1 MSKNYDLDDCSSVF
15 VFVVIAQEN
24 KKRYVIRYRS
34 VHEQQLLSVL
44 SREVLVLLQNFYR
57 TDSDSDHENI
67 QSSEQEKVDMSCQI
81 VGTYFTTST

>member
-1 MSKNYDLDDCSSVF
+1 MSKNYDLDVCSSVF